1 MTPPLAPPSIL
12 IVEDDLM
19 VLATLKVTL
28 EYEQFEVTTLSSPLK
43 AIELVKS
50 RDFSV
55 IISDH
60 KMPEMMG
67 VDFLLE
73 CRRLRPASSRIL
85 LTAVLNLSAVVD
97 AIKRGDI
104 CRFIAKPW
112 LRDELVAAVREAVQK
127 HDLILRNHA
136 LEAEISRLRGQLRTV
151 PAQATLSGDAVA
163 QGV

>member
-1 MTPPLAPPSIL
+1 
-12 IVEDDLM
+12 M

-28 EYEQFEVTTLSSPLK
+28 EYERFEVTTLSSPLK
-43 AIELVKS
+43 ALELVKS

-73 CRRLRPASSRIL
+73 CRRFRPASSRIL
-85 LTAVLNLSAVVD
+85 LTAVLNLSAVVE

-112 LRDELVAAVREAVQK
+112 LRDELIAAVREAVQK
-127 HDLILRNHA
+127 HDLILRNQA
-136 LEAEISRLRGQLRTV
+136 LEAEIALLRGQLGPVLT
-151 PAQATLSGDAVA
+151 PAALGGDALA
-163 QGV
+163 QRA